1 MISFKQFLTE
11 SRSAPLYHA
20 TNPSKAYLIL
30 RDDNLAAFPTHMG
43 MTPGSKKAVSL
54 TRSLETAAR
63 WRTAETI
70 KNTSNIIFELDQ
82 QKLTH
87 NYKIRPIEIEYIWA
101 DRGYFG
107 GDPKTDRRNYVN
119 KQSKLFEEFVDR
131 DIKPLSSYLKA
142 IHMSELLYNKP
153 GTLRYVLGQFMLR
166 GSDKDKVADYI
177 LNHKLLKVNGK
188 FVNK

>member
-1 MISFKQFLTE
+1 MITFKQFLNE
-11 SRSAPLYHA
+11 AKMAPLYHA
-20 TNPSKAYLIL
+20 TNPSKAYHIL
-30 RDDNLAAFPTHMG
+30 RDDNLVAFPTHMG

-63 WRTAETI
+63 WRTGETI

-82 QKLTH
+82 QKLSH
-87 NYKIRPIEIEYIWA
+87 NYKIRPIEIEYVWTTKGI
-101 DRGYFG
+101 FG
-107 GDPKTDRRNYVN
+107 NGSSKTYVN